1 MLFWLFALLISAGTV
16 LVLVRKTVTG
26 PRAEGS
32 AAAYDVEIYR
42 DQLAEV
48 DRDLARGALPEEEAA
63 RVRTEVSRRLLAAD
77 AAARQGHGTA
87 PGQGPRLWVPLG
99 AAATLVVGA
108 LALYTFDLGA
118 PGYGDM
124 PRAARIVEAQQMLQD
139 LPAQAELEATARPL
153 DMEFPQPS
161 EEFIQ
166 LMEQLRTAVVERPE
180 DPRGQRLLAR
190 NEAAL
195 GNFTA
200 AARAQEALLR
210 LSGPAAS
217 GQDYADYAD
226 MLILAAG
233 GQISAEA
240 GTALQQ
246 ALRLDPRNGTA
257 SYYSGLLMARTGR
270 PDIAFRLWDGL
281 LRNSPADAPWVPLIR
296 AQMPRVAS
304 LAGEDDYTLPSPA
317 APMAPQ
323 APLAG
328 PSQEDIANAAELSD
342 ADRQEMVRGMVG
354 RLSERLANEGG
365 TAQEWGR
372 LISSL
377 GVLGETAQAR
387 AIYDEARQ
395 VFVADPEALALLAG
409 AARDAGVVQ

>member
-1 MLFWLFALLISAGTV
+1 MLFWTIATLISLAVAALLARRMFAG
-16 LVLVRKTVTG
+16 G
-26 PRAEGS
+26 PEGEPAE
-32 AAAYDVEIYR
+32 AYDVGIYR

-48 DRDLARGALPEEEAA
+48 DRDLARGALPAEEAD

-77 AAARQGHGTA
+77 AAARASGRAGTS
-87 PGQGPRLWVPLG
+87 GQGPRLAAAGLALAVTLG
-99 AAATLVVGA
+99 ALW
-108 LALYTFDLGA
+108 LYYDLGA

-124 PRAARIVEAQQMLQD
+124 PRAGRIADAQEMLRD
-139 LPAQAELEATARPL
+139 LPAQAELEANATPL
-153 DMEFPQPS
+153 DMEPAQPS
-161 EEFIQ
+161 EEFVQ
-166 LMEQLRTAVVERPE
+166 LMEQLRSAVAERPD

-195 GNFTA
+195 GNFAA
-200 AARAQEALLR
+200 AARAQAELLR
-210 LSGPAAS
+210 LSGPSAS

-257 SYYSGLLMARTGR
+257 SYYSGLMMARTGR
-270 PDIAFRLWDGL
+270 PDIAFRLWDRL
-281 LRNSPADAPWVPLIR
+281 LSSSPADAPWVPLIR

-304 LAGEDDYTLPSPA
+304 LAGEDDYRLPPA
-317 APMAPQ
+317 AAPL

-328 PSQEDIANAAELSD
+328 PSQEDIDNAAELSD
-342 ADRQEMVRGMVG
+342 EGRQEMVRGMVG

-365 TAQEWGR
+365 SAQEWAR

-377 GVLGETAQAR
+377 GVLGETAQATE
-387 AIYDEARQ
+387 IYAEAQQ
-395 VFVADPEALALLAG
+395 VFAADPEALQILAMAARSAG
-409 AARDAGVVQ
+409 AAE